1 MTATVDFA
9 GGSVPAS
16 GNRITQFEAAFSE
29 QRRRARLFWLIGTA
43 VFVCAFGLTAWI
55 GDFFKVTQVT
65 MPDGSREWRWII
77 PAGIPRLGEYVS
89 KTIPTLRWE
98 TLGTDLAN
106 WFWRWRIW
114 LELLFET
121 ILIAYMATVLG
132 VIGGFVLSFPAARNL
147 SPNKWVF
154 WITRRYLEIAR
165 TVPELVWAL
174 IFVFCFSVGPMAG
187 VMAIGLHA
195 TGALGKLYSEVN
207 ENIDMRPLEGVK
219 AAGGTW
225 FDQIRYGAVPQVLPN
240 IVSYTFAL
248 RDQRARVVD
257 HRICR
262 CGWSGS
268 GIPHRDE
275 LSGIHRSFGAF
286 RHHLRDRDGHRLR
299 LGKTAAPHYRNGG
312 PAMTMTPD
320 QIASAR
326 TRMPLAFQAPLEVRL
341 RRTALWVFFI
351 SLFIWCLYD
360 FNITPARI
368 WEGLARFG
376 TVASFMFPPHVWDN
390 WESFSEILNGLG
402 ETLAIAFLGTVLGA
416 VFAFPL
422 SFLGAKNINRLNVL
436 RLGTRRGYDII
447 RAFET
452 LILALI
458 FIRAFGLG
466 PLPGILA
473 IAVSEIG
480 TFAKLFSEAIENTSE
495 KPVEGVKAS
504 GGSRLQQIRFGVMPQ
519 VNPVILSILLYN
531 FESNVRSGTILGI
544 VGAGGIGFLLSDRI
558 AAYKWD
564 EAWSI
569 IFLIIAMV
577 YVIDWLSGLIRA
589 KLIGKTDLAK

>member
-1 MTATVDFA
+1 
-9 GGSVPAS
+9 
-16 GNRITQFEAAFSE
+16 
-29 QRRRARLFWLIGTA
+29 
-43 VFVCAFGLTAWI
+43 
-55 GDFFKVTQVT
+55 
-65 MPDGSREWRWII
+65 
-77 PAGIPRLGEYVS
+77 
-89 KTIPTLRWE
+89 
-98 TLGTDLAN
+98 
-106 WFWRWRIW
+106 
-114 LELLFET
+114 
-121 ILIAYMATVLG
+121 
-132 VIGGFVLSFPAARNL
+132 
-147 SPNKWVF
+147 
-154 WITRRYLEIAR
+154 
-165 TVPELVWAL
+165 
-174 IFVFCFSVGPMAG
+174 
-187 VMAIGLHA
+187 
-195 TGALGKLYSEVN
+195 
-207 ENIDMRPLEGVK
+207 
-219 AAGGTW
+219 
-225 FDQIRYGAVPQVLPN
+225 
-240 IVSYTFAL
+240 
-248 RDQRARVVD
+248 
-257 HRICR
+257 
-262 CGWSGS
+262 
-268 GIPHRDE
+268 
-275 LSGIHRSFGAF
+275 
-286 RHHLRDRDGHRLR
+286 
-299 LGKTAAPHYRNGG
+299 
-312 PAMTMTPD
+312 MTMTPD

-326 TRMPLAFQAPLEVRL
+326 TRMPLVFQAPLEVRL